1 MLGLRQILRRSLKVA
16 NESWINSFLSNQ
28 HQLRQDSYKFLINN
42 DIIRSYTLKTN
53 TDTVESNAQDDK
65 DTKHSIGKLEARLMI
80 KFTCKKCKTRN
91 SKTMS
96 KLAYEKGV
104 VIIRCDG
111 CKNNHLI
118 ADNLSW
124 FGNESQKR
132 NIEKLMAMN
141 GEKVRRINGFNNEL
155 FQVVTNEEMI
165 SAKKTSQD

>member
-16 NESWINSFLSNQ
+16 NELYMNPLSYQ
-28 HQLRQDSYKFLINN
+28 HQLRQHSYRFLINK
-42 DIIRSYTLKTN
+42 DIIRSYTLKAN

-80 KFTCKKCKTRN
+80 QFTCKKCSTRN

-124 FGNESQKR
+124 FGDDARKR
-132 NIEKLMAMN
+132 NIEKLMKMN
-141 GEKVRRINGFNNEL
+141 GEKVRRLNGYDKEL
-155 FQVVTNEEMI
+155 FEIVTNEELAN
-165 SAKKTSQD
+165 AKKTPQN